1 MANRGSYLL
10 KAIRLLTPAV
20 LALATA
26 LMAFYVN
33 ARWVAVMVSA
43 ALAYG
48 FLSSIVAARRLYFL
62 AGASAHSALLAAVLA
77 LPLTAITGL
86 LSEQG
91 WALIVGLILMYAVGY
106 LIYRGVEP
114 DTATAVFVAA
124 TASASV
130 LAIYYVLTRFP
141 VEVELW
147 AIIVGDPLLAS
158 KEEAIFALSVAAIT
172 VLTTLLT
179 YREQVYVGI
188 DREFARLTGLRVWA
202 YDLLTFTLL
211 ALTTVGLIKV
221 VGFVLEHV
229 LLLLPSAIGV
239 RLSRSSRG
247 VLAISACSSLSA
259 SLAGLCLAILLD
271 QSPAGVVGLILL
283 SAYVASLL
291 AVRR

>member
-91 WALIVGLILMYAVGY
+91 WALIVGLVLMYAVGY

-221 VGFVLEHV
+221 V
-229 LLLLPSAIGV
+229 
-239 RLSRSSRG
+239 
-247 VLAISACSSLSA
+247 
-259 SLAGLCLAILLD
+259 
-271 QSPAGVVGLILL
+271 
-283 SAYVASLL
+283 
-291 AVRR
+291 

>member
-91 WALIVGLILMYAVGY
+91 WALIVGLVLMYAVGY

-158 KEEAIFALSVAAIT
+158 REEAIFALSVAAIT

>member
-1 MANRGSYLL
+1 MASRGSYLL

-20 LALATA
+20 LALVTA

-91 WALIVGLILMYAVGY
+91 WALIVGLVLMYAVGY

-158 KEEAIFALSVAAIT
+158 REEAIFALSVAAIT

-229 LLLLPSAIGV
+229 LLLLPSAIAT
-239 RLSRSSRG
+239 RLSRSSRA
-247 VLAISACSSLSA
+247 VLLASLSVSLAA
-259 SLAGLCLAILLD
+259 SLLGLYLSVLVNL
-271 QSPAGVVGLILL
+271 SPAGLVGL
-283 SAYVASLL
+283 VLL
-291 AVRR
+291 AAYLTCMILRR